1 MDNVIGITGQALAL
15 ISLAYLLTRSL
26 LRSTTLSSA
35 SGKEGLR
42 NFFCPLSREAKERV
56 EQRSA
61 FGVSRFYA
69 MQFAEVILKVSLIP
83 VLTVEQF
90 LRTL

>member
-1 MDNVIGITGQALAL
+1 MDNVMGIAGRALAL
-15 ISLAYLLTRSL
+15 ISLVYLLTRSL

-42 NFFCPLSREAKERV
+42 NFFHPLSREAKERD

-61 FGVSRFYA
+61 FGVSRFSA
-69 MQFAEVILKVSLIP
+69 KQFAKVILKVSIIL
-83 VLTVEQF
+83 VLTAEHF